1 MKRTGVIIAT
11 LAALAGCH
19 AGDEQ
24 NPKGQDHACR
34 DAAEW
39 AQWDA
44 LLSKTPNDADVVTLY
59 ALRRGLCDMIERGQI
74 EPKAAIALFER
85 AHQAAIGRAI
95 DEAATRK
102 RAAEL

>member
-1 MKRTGVIIAT
+1 MKCTGIIIAA

-24 NPKGQDHACR
+24 PPKGQAHTCR

-44 LLSKTPNDADVVTLY
+44 LLNKTPNDADVVTLY

-74 EPKAAIALFER
+74 EPQAAIELFER

-95 DEAATRK
+95 DNAAPRRTL
-102 RAAEL
+102 EG